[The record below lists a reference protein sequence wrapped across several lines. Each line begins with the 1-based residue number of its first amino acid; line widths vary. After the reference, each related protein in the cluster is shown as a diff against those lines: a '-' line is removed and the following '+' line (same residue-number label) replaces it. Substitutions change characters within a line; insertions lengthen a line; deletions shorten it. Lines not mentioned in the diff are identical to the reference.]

1 MRAALVRYEKRDERG
16 SSTSLSGFAAR
27 ALARAKPFSGVSSRG
42 MIPLAFRSMSS
53 SGDEDGDQIQTKN
66 KDQVPGSV
74 ENKENQASAV

>member
-27 ALARAKPFSGVSSRG
+27 ALVRAKPFSGVSSRG